1 MCYLRFVWVIR
12 CTVGLM
18 NSPASGLIPVLYT
31 NLLKAF
37 AQYFPSSQ
45 MCRHDSLASK
55 QAPIKTF
62 HSWLKERLE
71 EIMSYR
77 KSSQKILP

>member
-18 NSPASGLIPVLYT
+18 NSPASGLIQVLYT

-45 MCRHDSLASK
+45 MCRHDSLASE
-55 QAPIKTF
+55 QAPNKTF

-77 KSSQKILP
+77 KSSRKILP